1 MPPPPPIPH
10 RASSVISDHSS
21 VASSNHAFSSRSPS
35 LPAPPSKPPAKQR
48 KRSNNNLKKKVV
60 EKQQQQPR
68 SSSPIPSLQL
78 PPLHTAPVYSAAI
91 VGEREYS
98 HSQHSQ
104 DSRLSYDDA
113 ASTTSLRTTNAI
125 DEVINEVNH
134 LLQSA
139 SEAQAL
145 GRLRNSYSCLLLAH
159 QRLVGVG
166 RRVDRSYC
174 EAEEDTS
181 NVTAA
186 DPHTVQASSLS
197 NSSLDSHYQPPPTT
211 TTLSPPRIP
220 TTPPPIPHPKLLG
233 CRLRRTPRPLGHGTT
248 PQTHRK
254 GDAAR
259 CRARTGGA
267 RGQDEEDGGGADSSG
282 GEGGVCAGEGG
293 RCGRRRGWAGGRCYA
308 DKTQGWAGEE
318 AADVGDAY
326 DGRTEFGCEGVDAWY
341 SVID

>member
-1 MPPPPPIPH
+1 MPPTGRPPLQHSTSMPPPPPIPH

-91 VGEREYS
+91 VGAREYS

-211 TTLSPPRIP
+211 TTFHPPLVSQ
-220 TTPPPIPHPKLLG
+220 PPLPPSL
-233 CRLRRTPRPLGHGTT
+233 
-248 PQTHRK
+248 
-254 GDAAR
+254 
-259 CRARTGGA
+259 
-267 RGQDEEDGGGADSSG
+267 
-282 GEGGVCAGEGG
+282 
-293 RCGRRRGWAGGRCYA
+293 
-308 DKTQGWAGEE
+308 TQN
-318 AADVGDAY
+318 
-326 DGRTEFGCEGVDAWY
+326 
-341 SVID
+341 